1 MIHSVY
7 DIFVCFYFFQTKRDS
22 IKLDISS
29 TLLPNIKGWS
39 FITLLANQY
48 LISGADNN
56 NLYSGSLFNR
66 FGGTDKQFY

>member
-1 MIHSVY
+1 MIFLYVST
-7 DIFVCFYFFQTKRDS
+7 FFQTKRDS
-22 IKLDISS
+22 IKLGISS

-56 NLYSGSLFNR
+56 NLYSGSLFKR